1 MEEKIIVN
9 MNNITKRFGPVTAL
23 NQVNFELRKGET
35 HCLLGENGSGKS
47 TLIKVL
53 GGIYEKTE
61 GQIFVD
67 GKEVEINSVKDA
79 DEYGISIVHQE
90 LSFAPMMTVTENI
103 FMGKEYT
110 KKNRLI
116 DRKRMQKEAQE
127 ALTAF
132 GSDINANTRMKDLSV
147 SQKQVVEIVK
157 ALKNN
162 AKILV
167 MDEPSASL
175 SLKEVEN
182 LYETVDRLKELD
194 VSIIYVSHRMEELFR
209 LGDRVTVLRD
219 GQYIGTENLSEIA
232 EDDLVK
238 MMVGRAIEAHYS
250 THKVSDEIILE
261 VKNLSR
267 GKMVQNV
274 NFAVKKGEVVGL
286 AGIVGAGRSETV
298 RIIAGIDK
306 GYEGEIRLEGQP
318 VKIQTPKDAI
328 SRGIALI
335 PEDRKMQGLNLI
347 QTVQENMMITAL
359 DKIIKIVGVNF
370 RKEIN
375 LTEDLIKKFNVKV
388 SSRKQQA
395 GKLSGGNQQKVVL
408 AKWLVT
414 EPKMLILDEPTRGID
429 VGAKAEIYKLI
440 DELAGQGMGTL
451 MISSDLPELLRVC
464 DSIYVMKRGAI
475 SGKLEGQELNEE
487 TIMKFATGG
496 THNEK

>member
-127 ALTAF
+127 ALAAF

-219 GQYIGTENLSEIA
+219 GQYIGTENLSEIT